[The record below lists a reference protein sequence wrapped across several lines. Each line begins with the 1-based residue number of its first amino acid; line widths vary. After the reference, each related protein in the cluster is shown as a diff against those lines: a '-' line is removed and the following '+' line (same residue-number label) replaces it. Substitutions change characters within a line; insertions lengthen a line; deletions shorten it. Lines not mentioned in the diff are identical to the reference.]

1 MTSAWRPWRAL
12 PALVVAW
19 TLALA
24 GCASQPEKLPPG
36 MPRAEVLQAL
46 GQPTAIYPIGDD
58 WGGPAMKG
66 GQRLQY
72 SMQPAGQRVY
82 NVDLDASG
90 RLVRAE
96 QALNEGLFPKRI
108 LPDRWTQED
117 VLREYGRPARIEAVH
132 NFNGRIWV
140 WRYADG
146 PIWRLLFIDID
157 PQGIVRGYSVG
168 DEPMPDPPDPP
179 R

>member
-1 MTSAWRPWRAL
+1 MTFAWRPWRAL

-157 PQGIVRGYSVG
+157 PQGIVRGHSVG